1 MKRLAKATGAGLRHF
16 FGARESI
23 GQQKN
28 LARQFKAA
36 DTRVSKTKILAV
48 MGMYAVYK
56 GSPIGLGKNIADSIK
71 VGRWKHSDLKRQQ
84 EEVDALLAGTGMS
97 PQGIAAVSRLVRQG
111 ASGDE
116 VYANL
121 SPNDAQILA
130 GIENDLH
137 VQAGHCVN
145 F

>member
-1 MKRLAKATGAGLRHF
+1 MKRLAKATGAGPRHF

-23 GQQKN
+23 SQQKN
-28 LARQFKAA
+28 LGRQFKAA

-84 EEVDALLAGTGMS
+84 EEVDAFLAGTGAVLCWAAWVIGVRRGRRMEHTLTAAFALT
-97 PQGIAAVSRLVRQG
+97 GIFFFAHAF
-111 ASGDE
+111 A
-116 VYANL
+116 
-121 SPNDAQILA
+121 ILA
-130 GIENDLH
+130 P
-137 VQAGHCVN
+137 
-145 F
+145 

>member
-23 GQQKN
+23 SQQKN
-28 LARQFKAA
+28 LGRQFKAA

-84 EEVDALLAGTGMS
+84 EEVDAFLAGTGMS
-97 PQGIAAVSRLVRQG
+97 PQGVAAVSRLVRQG
-111 ASGDE
+111 ASGDD

-130 GIENDLH
+130 GIETDLH
-137 VQAGHCVN
+137 VEAGHCVN